1 MVIAETLAGI
11 ALAKS
16 AVSGVKAM
24 IDTCKDVNEISH
36 HIDDLFSGYDQSRR
50 KVAAKNQPKKGDKK
64 WNDYLT
70 SKFKDDS
77 EDEGVSLSDITAEV
91 IEQKQIEEQMKAMR
105 NMLNK
110 RFGISTWDEI
120 IELRKKRI
128 KELREAQERA
138 REVARANAVLNKNLL
153 KEIWKWTWQIC
164 VIFGFMIIVWGW
176 LSYASKGKIPFIW

>member
-50 KVAAKNQPKKGDKK
+50 KVAVKNQPKKGDKK
-64 WNDYLT
+64 WLSYLGKT
-70 SKFKDDS
+70 FKD
-77 EDEGVSLSDITAEV
+77 EEQAVSLSEITAEV
-91 IEQKQIEEQMKAMR
+91 IEQKEIEKQMKSM
-105 NMLNK
+105 MHLLNI
-110 RFGISTWDEI
+110 RFGPNTWNEI

-128 KELREAQERA
+128 KELKEAQEKA
-138 REVARANAVLNKNLL
+138 AQIAKANAISNKNLL
-153 KEIWKWTWQIC
+153 KEVWKWTWQLMTI
-164 VIFGFMIIVWGW
+164 VGMVFVVWGW
-176 LSYASKGKIPFIW
+176 LSYASKGKIPFIF

>member
-16 AVSGVKAM
+16 AVSGVKSM
-24 IDTCKDVNEISH
+24 INTCKDVNEISH

-64 WNDYLT
+64 WNKYLT
-70 SKFKDDS
+70 SKFKDDT
-77 EDEGVSLSDITAEV
+77 EAEGVSLSDITAEV

-110 RFGISTWDEI
+110 RFGIETWNEI

-128 KELREAQERA
+128 KELKEAQEKA
-138 REVARANAVLNKNLL
+138 AQIAKANAISNKNLL
-153 KEIWKWTWQIC
+153 KEVWKWTWQLMTI
-164 VIFGFMIIVWGW
+164 VGMVFVVWGW
-176 LSYASKGKIPFIW
+176 LSYASKGKIPWIW

>member
-16 AVSGVKAM
+16 AVSGVKSM

-64 WNDYLT
+64 WLNYLGKT
-70 SKFKDDS
+70 FKAEEQS
-77 EDEGVSLSDITAEV
+77 VSLSEITAEV
-91 IEQKQIEEQMKAMR
+91 IEQKQIEEQMKSMR

-110 RFGISTWDEI
+110 RFGIETWSEI

-128 KELREAQERA
+128 KELKEAQEKA
-138 REVARANAVLNKNLL
+138 AQIAKANAISNKNLL
-153 KEIWKWTWQIC
+153 KEVWKWTWQLMTI
-164 VIFGFMIIVWGW
+164 VGMVFVVWGW
-176 LSYASKGKIPFIW
+176 LSYASKGKIPFIF